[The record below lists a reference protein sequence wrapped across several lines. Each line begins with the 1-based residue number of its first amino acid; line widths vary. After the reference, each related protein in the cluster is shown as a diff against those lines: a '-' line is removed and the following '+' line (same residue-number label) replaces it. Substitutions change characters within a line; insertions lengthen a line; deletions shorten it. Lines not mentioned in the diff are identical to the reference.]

1 GKGPVA
7 TILVR
12 NGTVRVGDAV
22 VVGAIAGRVRALID
36 ENGRPVKEAGPSMP
50 VQVLGLSEVPQA
62 GDFLEVVSDERT
74 AREIA
79 ASRQEQAKN
88 DVQRAGRV
96 RLAELFSRVQEGEVK
111 DLNIL
116 VKADAQGSVE
126 ALRHSLEKL
135 STDQVRVNVIHGA
148 AGGITES
155 DVNLAAASNA
165 IIIGFNVRPETSARN
180 LAEREGVDIRLYRVI
195 YDAIEEV
202 QKAMEGLLEPKFQEV
217 VLGRAEVRATFKVPG
232 AGTVAGCY
240 VVDGKVARNAQ
251 VRLLRDRGARNL
263 AGREGVDTRR
273 YRVLYDAI
281 EGVQKARE
289 GLLEP
294 KFQEVVLGR
303 AEVRATFKVPGVG
316 TVAGCYVVDGKVA
329 RNAQVRLLRDNVVVY
344 EGRIA
349 SLKRFKDDVREVQAG
364 YECGIGIERFNDIK
378 EGDVIEAFE
387 MQQV

>member
-1 GKGPVA
+1 
-7 TILVR
+7 
-12 NGTVRVGDAV
+12 VRVGAAV

-50 VQVLGLSEVPQA
+50 VQVLGLSDVPQA

-148 AGGITES
+148 AGGIAESDVNLAAASNAIIIGLHVRPEPSARNPAEREGGDRRRQRGSHGAAGGITES

-202 QKAMEGLLEPKFQEV
+202 QKAM
-217 VLGRAEVRATFKVPG
+217 
-232 AGTVAGCY
+232 
-240 VVDGKVARNAQ
+240 
-251 VRLLRDRGARNL
+251 
-263 AGREGVDTRR
+263 
-273 YRVLYDAI
+273 
-281 EGVQKARE
+281 E

-378 EGDVIEAFE
+378 EGDVIE
-387 MQQV
+387 